1 MRLAGVGAFH
11 SFDATA
17 CAVQRVRNAAAKP
30 FSRQMVGTWRRLSRL
45 EPAAV
50 RSPPCAMER
59 RRGART
65 RSLRWK
71 GGPPER
77 RPAAYFGRLARG
89 LSRQAEPVYDASGR
103 GVVCAGRAF
112 FRGPAHRVAYFPI
125 PPFLCP
131 ARRLSRR
138 RRGSRSH
145 FDRLLQ
151 QLFKVRE
158 AARARKGGARAEL
171 MKVLVTGAAGLI
183 GTPPAASLP
192 E

>member
-1 MRLAGVGAFH
+1 MRLTGVGAFH
-11 SFDATA
+11 SFDAAA

-30 FSRQMVGTWRRLSRL
+30 FSRQMAGTRRGLSGL

-59 RRGART
+59 RRCART
-65 RSLRWK
+65 RALRWK

-77 RPAAYFGRLARG
+77 RPAAYVGRFARG
-89 LSRQAEPVYDASGR
+89 LSRQAEPVYDASG
-103 GVVCAGRAF
+103 GGAVCARRAF
-112 FRGPAHRVAYFPI
+112 FRGPAHLVADFSI

-131 ARRLSRR
+131 ARRLSRWR
-138 RRGSRSH
+138 SGSRSH

-158 AARARKGGARAEL
+158 AARARTGGARAKL
-171 MKVLVTGAAGLI
+171 MKVLVTGAAGFI
-183 GTPPAASLP
+183 GMHL
-192 E
+192 